1 MLHMASFGTILD
13 NLRSK
18 AAQMLQLVSFG
29 KIFNHFG
36 LMQIGSFWTKL
47 DDTHERYSVWNP
59 YRRKPRNVY
68 GIAFVGIIYS
78 VWHRF
83 CCV

>member
-36 LMQIGSFWTKL
+36 LMQIGSFGTK
-47 DDTHERYSVWNP
+47 
-59 YRRKPRNVY
+59 
-68 GIAFVGIIYS
+68 
-78 VWHRF
+78 
-83 CCV
+83 

>member
-1 MLHMASFGTILD
+1 MLHMASFGTIFD

-18 AAQMLQLVSFG
+18 AAQMLQLVSLG
-29 KIFNHFG
+29 KIFNDFG
-36 LMQIGSFWTKL
+36 LMQIGSFL
-47 DDTHERYSVWNP
+47 DKIDATHERYSVWNP
-59 YRRKPRNVY
+59 YRRKARNVY

-83 CCV
+83 FCV